1 MFQCLPCFETLT
13 GMHEFVVFM
22 CLSFNMVLVFCSL
35 LVLHQILLS
44 ENLITSPLDME
55 KLASRC
61 AKQLSNLLDAIE
73 DVGIPEIIETIIG
86 VREDND
92 PLPYLEKLH
101 ERKQI
106 MASMLGKSLQAGDS
120 VFKRVSHAV
129 YLAARGV
136 VLSGS
141 EVKGKELAKASL
153 RRIGAALL
161 VEDLV
166 KAAEVTV
173 VVAVVSCNVHRPWY
187 EELIKNI

>member
-35 LVLHQILLS
+35 LVLHQILVS

-61 AKQLSNLLDAIE
+61 AKQLSNLLDAVE

-86 VREDND
+86 VREDHD
-92 PLPYLEKLH
+92 PLPYLEKLN

-166 KAAEVTV
+166 KAAEVIV